1 MGNFRSVVLHICC
14 TIHVWSNTANTG
26 HIGANLE
33 RVFLLT
39 YCFNSCVV
47 CGYNCFIYYL
57 LDIEK
62 IIIIY

>member
-1 MGNFRSVVLHICC
+1 MQFYIYVVQFMCGQIQQIQGIWCEF
-14 TIHVWSNTANTG
+14 G
-26 HIGANLE
+26 

-57 LDIEK
+57 LDIENMLNAGLNGEF
-62 IIIIY
+62 